1 MTGAALWDV
10 LNRCRAN
17 QFCLNSISSNSR
29 RITGISRNPEQS
41 IGGRYDPSRRYIRG
55 RDWRADADHFLA
67 EPLTGVLQPVFSGSD
82 WCACLAS
89 APSTSVSVLNFS
101 GLCGRMSS
109 HSLNRPRRRRP
120 SASTAVRSRCRNW
133 PSADLRTVWTMR
145 TVEPL
150 GFPAKP
156 VCWSW

>member
-1 MTGAALWDV
+1 MVTLRFAIPAILAAAAVAGYFSYFVAPPAPVEADERLSDVRLPPAVLHSTG
-10 LNRCRAN
+10 
-17 QFCLNSISSNSR
+17 
-29 RITGISRNPEQS
+29 
-41 IGGRYDPSRRYIRG
+41 PSTRVATPI
-55 RDWRADADHFLA
+55 DQPPNADELSA
-67 EPLTGVLQPVFSGSD
+67 
-82 WCACLAS
+82 

-101 GLCGRMSS
+101 GLCGRMSRS